1 MPIATEVPRSPGW
14 WMQRLFNMLI
24 DRRRRNRLQQLRDY
38 HRGNAPLPF
47 GAENAREAYEAFQ
60 RLARTNFAEL
70 IVSAMSER
78 MTPVGFRS
86 SVDDDA
92 SGDAEVGKLWKRTRL
107 AVTSADVHDDMLA
120 LGEAYVIVGPVNAQ
134 SGAPLVTREDPR
146 YMIAETDPANP
157 DLILAALKVLHDDAN
172 NQDRAYLF
180 LPGEIHVA
188 VRKANRTDLPGVERL
203 GDPHRQAMRLAF
215 DYRNWEWDPDR
226 SGTLPHDRIPV
237 VRFENKYGMGEYE
250 SHTDLLD
257 RINHQVLQTMVIATM
272 QAFRQRAIK
281 GAPMVYP
288 DEHPMAGQPIDYN
301 GIFTAD
307 PAALWLLPATAEM
320 WESGQIDLSPIL
332 NTIKDDLEKL
342 ASVTRTPMHMLSPA
356 GVNQSAEGASLAREG
371 LIFKVDDRIART
383 TPLWEQVMSLVLM
396 HAGQSP
402 RADLAGLETMWAPSS
417 RLSLTERAQAAAQ
430 LKDLLP
436 KRTLLIEVLGYSPDK
451 ADRTMTEIE
460 DEQLLAAELQATVLG
475 AQAAEAARGAPAG
488 QARGQEAVP
497 GRQVAAQP
505 EQSPARS
512 AA

>member
-14 WMQRLFNMLI
+14 WLQRLFNMLT
-24 DRRRRNRLQQLRDY
+24 DRRRRVRLQRLRDY
-38 HRGNAPLPF
+38 HRGNAPLPA

-60 RLARTNFAEL
+60 KLARTNFAEL

-78 MTPVGFRS
+78 MMPSGFRS

-92 SGDAEVGKLWKRTRL
+92 SGDAAVGKLWKRTGL

-120 LGEAYVIVGPVNAQ
+120 LGEAYVIVGAVDEET
-134 SGAPLVTREDPR
+134 GAPLVTREDPR

-157 DLILAALKVLHDDAN
+157 EKVLAALKVLYDDAA

-180 LPGEIHVA
+180 LPGEVHVA
-188 VRKANRTDLPGVERL
+188 VRKANRTDLPGVSNL
-203 GDPHRQAMRLAF
+203 GDVNRQALRLAF

-226 SGTLPHDRIPV
+226 SGRLPHKRIPV
-237 VRFENKYGMGEYE
+237 VQFINKYGMGEFE
-250 SHTDLLD
+250 SHVDLLD
-257 RINHQVLQTMVIATM
+257 RINHQALQSMVIATM
-272 QAFRQRAIK
+272 QAFRQRAIR
-281 GAPMVYP
+281 GAPLVYP
-288 DEHPMAGQPIDYN
+288 DEHPLAGQPIDYN

-320 WESGQIDLSPIL
+320 WESGQVDLSPIL
-332 NTIKDDLEKL
+332 NSIKDDLEKL

-383 TPLWEQVMSLVLM
+383 GPRWERVMSLVLL
-396 HAGQSP
+396 HAGQSE
-402 RADLAGLETMWAPSS
+402 RADLAGLETIWAPAS

-430 LKDLLP
+430 LAPLLP

-451 ADRTMTEIE
+451 ADRTMSEIA
-460 DEQLLAAELQATVLG
+460 DDQLLAAQLQAILLQNQQTEKALT
-475 AQAAEAARGAPAG
+475 EPAP
-488 QARGQEAVP
+488 
-497 GRQVAAQP
+497 RQVG
-505 EQSPARS
+505 ARDVAPQGEDPRVS
-512 AA
+512 STATA